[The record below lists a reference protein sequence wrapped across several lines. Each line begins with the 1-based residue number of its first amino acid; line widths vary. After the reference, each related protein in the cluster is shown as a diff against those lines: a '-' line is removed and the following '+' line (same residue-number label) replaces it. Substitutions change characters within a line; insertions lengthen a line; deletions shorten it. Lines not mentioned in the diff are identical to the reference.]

1 MASQYS
7 SNAPLPQGF
16 SVYQPQLGAQLQF
29 FPALGSQ
36 ELDDMM
42 NAYIPGPA
50 ALKEKRATISLDF
63 LEHSQLTG
71 QTFKFYPVYY
81 SSSPVA
87 ASPVNSIATSSFN
100 TSPVNSTLDWSQAS
114 ASPSMSSRS
123 SISKSRRTSKS
134 NNLVARYS
142 AIDLSNLPGMK
153 IMTKDGEDVTDSAS
167 RGSKTK
173 EQRDH
178 AHLMRII
185 KACDSCRRKKIRC
198 DPDHKKRSASQ
209 TQPQSAT
216 KAAKKAR
223 TSLPAAAIP
232 APQKPVAAGVSI
244 SKLDDNPGRPM
255 SLLGIDPTFTFAGLD
270 SFEST
275 DQITESWEE
284 FIQYPPADVED
295 NYDFFLDPQ
304 GYFSSS
310 QSSASSSSASP
321 SKALTPASQ
330 QDLLAVSGLEESE
343 GTSSQS
349 TSPQLPFMQDNYA
362 GSASSYTD
370 FNLFSP
376 SSTFSEDD
384 RMVPISS
391 TRLLSPSQPSASGSE
406 TAFFDSFDPDG
417 HTLATD
423 WSGTSEP
430 VSPLET
436 GGLVA
441 AANTSLPWYDP
452 GHNAVANPD
461 QDPRGGVSVIT
472 PTGWVGGV
480 RIAHSTGGS
489 LLVTME
495 SGSGMEV
502 IANSAPPGRSDV
514 SESEI
519 VSIAIHGSGTSV
531 DVTTRQSASTAP
543 QFSGDIQ
550 DGLLYDTSPTER
562 GRIASETPARHSSWL
577 SPGQADDF
585 RTVCHAAIT
594 ATAALLTTNMGK
606 QELTSERP
614 VASAS
619 ASAPSSLATATNR
632 PVRFSTGSE
641 ESPARVCDA
650 TESTTHRSAQL
661 TLFKVQPELAANRS
675 VIPGASPGVSPGGL
689 RASLSESNALRA
701 TAHTSAGED
710 TTVPASST
718 ALAWPHISDVRTPEI
733 LRNRSGLPAQQPSGE
748 INVHQQSSASR
759 SDNGIQPLSPLL
771 LQAISPMEDVRAADE
786 RAALFTNQPSQFS
799 LRQVQTTEAAAAM
812 LVATL
817 VGAAF
822 AGMIGLSAGV
832 SFASLI
838 LAMASVLQ
846 RLAIPSGAKETFASA
861 PSAMSS
867 SRSTEHAYPWAGPP
881 LRKHQPLVSRD
892 RTSCLASRFSSF
904 LNGAVGTALVA
915 PVLG

>member
-1 MASQYS
+1 MTPFFSTSPKQPQSTSAMASQYS

-81 SSSPVA
+81 STSPVA

-114 ASPSMSSRS
+114 ASPSVSSRS

-134 NNLVARYS
+134 NNMVARYS

-223 TSLPAAAIP
+223 TSPPAAATP

-244 SKLDDNPGRPM
+244 SKLDDNPGRPV

-284 FIQYPPADVED
+284 FIQYPPAEVED

-330 QDLLAVSGLEESE
+330 QDLLAISGLEEGE
-343 GTSSQS
+343 GMSSQS

-391 TRLLSPSQPSASGSE
+391 TRMLSPSQPSASGSE

-461 QDPRGGVSVIT
+461 QDSRDGVSAIA
-472 PTGWVGGV
+472 PTGWIGGV
-480 RIAHSTGGS
+480 RIAHPPGGS

-502 IANSAPPGRSDV
+502 IANSAPPGRSNV
-514 SESEI
+514 SGSEI

-531 DVTTRQSASTAP
+531 DVTTSQPASTAL
-543 QFSGDIQ
+543 QFRGDIQ
-550 DGLLYDTSPTER
+550 EESLYDTSPTER
-562 GRIASETPARHSSWL
+562 RIASETPARHSSWL

-585 RTVCHAAIT
+585 RT
-594 ATAALLTTNMGK
+594 
-606 QELTSERP
+606 ELTSERS

-632 PVRFSTGSE
+632 PFRFSTGSE

-650 TESTTHRSAQL
+650 TEPTKYRSVQL
-661 TLFKVQPELAANRS
+661 TLFKVQTEPAANRS

-689 RASLSESNALRA
+689 RASFGESNALLA
-701 TAHTSAGED
+701 TAHATAGED
-710 TTVPASST
+710 TTVPASTT
-718 ALAWPHISDVRTPEI
+718 ALAWPHITDVRTPEI

-748 INVHQQSSASR
+748 INVHQQSASR
-759 SDNGIQPLSPLL
+759 SDNGIQPLSPRL
-771 LQAISPMEDVRAADE
+771 LQAISPKEDVRAADE
-786 RAALFTNQPSQFS
+786 RAALVTSKPSEVS
-799 LRQVQTTEAAAAM
+799 LRQVQTTQAAAAM

-817 VGAAF
+817 VGATF
-822 AGMIGLSAGV
+822 AGMMGLSAV
-832 SFASLI
+832 FSFASLI
-838 LAMASVLQ
+838 LAMRSVLQ
-846 RLAIPSGAKETFASA
+846 RLETPSGFKATFASA
-861 PSAMSS
+861 PSTMSS
-867 SRSTEHAYPWAGPP
+867 SRSKDSVYPWAGPS
-881 LRKHQPLVSRD
+881 LRKYHPLVSRD
-892 RTSCLASRFSSF
+892 KTSCHLAPHFSSF
-904 LNGAVGTALVA
+904 LNGAIGTALVA
-915 PVLG
+915 PMMG

>member
-1 MASQYS
+1 MTPFFSTSPKQPQSTSAMASQYS

-81 SSSPVA
+81 STSPVA

-114 ASPSMSSRS
+114 ASPSVSSRS

-134 NNLVARYS
+134 NNMVARYS

-223 TSLPAAAIP
+223 TSPPAVATP

-244 SKLDDNPGRPM
+244 SKLDDNPGRPV

-284 FIQYPPADVED
+284 FIQYPPAEVED

-330 QDLLAVSGLEESE
+330 QDLLASSGLEEGE
-343 GTSSQS
+343 GMSSQS

-391 TRLLSPSQPSASGSE
+391 TRMLSPSQPSASGSE

-461 QDPRGGVSVIT
+461 QDSRDGVSAIA

-480 RIAHSTGGS
+480 RIAHPPGGS

-495 SGSGMEV
+495 SRSGMEV

-514 SESEI
+514 SGSEI

-531 DVTTRQSASTAP
+531 DVTTSQPASTAL
-543 QFSGDIQ
+543 QFRGDIQ
-550 DGLLYDTSPTER
+550 EESLYDTSPTER

-585 RTVCHAAIT
+585 R
-594 ATAALLTTNMGK
+594 N
-606 QELTSERP
+606 ELTSERS

-641 ESPARVCDA
+641 ESPARVQ
-650 TESTTHRSAQL
+650 T
-661 TLFKVQPELAANRS
+661 ELAANRS

-689 RASLSESNALRA
+689 RASFGESNALLA
-701 TAHTSAGED
+701 TAHATAGED

-718 ALAWPHISDVRTPEI
+718 ALAWPHITDVRTPEI
-733 LRNRSGLPAQQPSGE
+733 LRDRSGLPAQQPSGE

-759 SDNGIQPLSPLL
+759 SDNGIQPLSPRL
-771 LQAISPMEDVRAADE
+771 LQAISPKEDVRAADE
-786 RAALFTNQPSQFS
+786 RAALVTSKPSEVS
-799 LRQVQTTEAAAAM
+799 LRQVQTTQAAAAM

-817 VGAAF
+817 VGATF
-822 AGMIGLSAGV
+822 AGMMGLSAV
-832 SFASLI
+832 FSFASLI
-838 LAMASVLQ
+838 LAMRSVLQ
-846 RLAIPSGAKETFASA
+846 RLETPSGVKATFASA
-861 PSAMSS
+861 PSTMSS
-867 SRSTEHAYPWAGPP
+867 SRSKDSVYPWAGPS

-892 RTSCLASRFSSF
+892 RTSCHLAPRFSSF
-904 LNGAVGTALVA
+904 LNGAIATALVA
-915 PVLG
+915 PMMG

>member
-1 MASQYS
+1 MTPFFSTSSRQPLSTSAMASQYS

-87 ASPVNSIATSSFN
+87 ASPVNSIAASSFN

-114 ASPSMSSRS
+114 ASPSVSSRS

-134 NNLVARYS
+134 NNMVARYS
-142 AIDLSNLPGMK
+142 AIDLSSLPGMK

-198 DPDHKKRSASQ
+198 DPDHKKRAASQ

-223 TSLPAAAIP
+223 TSPPAAATP
-232 APQKPVAAGVSI
+232 ALQKPVAAGVAI

-275 DQITESWEE
+275 AQITESWEE
-284 FIQYPPADVED
+284 FIQYPPAEMED

-321 SKALTPASQ
+321 PKAFTPASQ
-330 QDLLAVSGLEESE
+330 QDLLAVSGLEERE
-343 GTSSQS
+343 GFSSQS
-349 TSPQLPFMQDNYA
+349 TSPQLPFLQDNNA

-423 WSGTSEP
+423 WSGTSAP
-430 VSPLET
+430 VSPMET

-461 QDPRGGVSVIT
+461 QDSRDGVSVIA
-472 PTGWVGGV
+472 PTSWVGGV
-480 RIAHSTGGS
+480 RIAHPPGGS

-495 SGSGMEV
+495 SGSGTEV

-514 SESEI
+514 SGSEI
-519 VSIAIHGSGTSV
+519 VSIAINGSGTSV
-531 DVTTRQSASTAP
+531 DVTTSQSTSTALLLR
-543 QFSGDIQ
+543 GDIQ
-550 DGLLYDTSPTER
+550 EEVLYDTSPTER

-585 RTVCHAAIT
+585 RT
-594 ATAALLTTNMGK
+594 
-606 QELTSERP
+606 ELTSQRT
-614 VASAS
+614 VASAF

-641 ESPARVCDA
+641 ESPARVQ
-650 TESTTHRSAQL
+650 T
-661 TLFKVQPELAANRS
+661 ELAANRS
-675 VIPGASPGVSPGGL
+675 VISGVSPGVSPGGSQ
-689 RASLSESNALRA
+689 ASFGVSQVLPAAAHA
-701 TAHTSAGED
+701 TAGED

-718 ALAWPHISDVRTPEI
+718 ALAWPHISEVQTPEI
-733 LRNRSGLPAQQPSGE
+733 LRNRGGLPAQQPSGE
-748 INVHQQSSASR
+748 INVRQQSLASR

-771 LQAISPMEDVRAADE
+771 LQAISPQEDAHVADE
-786 RAALFTNQPSQFS
+786 SAALVTSKPSQFS
-799 LRQVQTTEAAAAM
+799 LRQVHTTQAAAAM

-817 VGAAF
+817 VGATF
-822 AGMIGLSAGV
+822 AGMLGLSAAY
-832 SFASLI
+832 SLTSLI
-838 LAMASVLQ
+838 LVMRSVLQ
-846 RLAIPSGAKETFASA
+846 RLATPSGAKTTSASA
-861 PSAMSS
+861 SSAMSGP
-867 SRSTEHAYPWAGPP
+867 RSKAKACPWAGPP
-881 LRKHQPLVSRD
+881 LRKHQTLVSRD
-892 RTSCLASRFSSF
+892 KMSSLAPRFSSF
-904 LNGAVGTALVA
+904 LNGAIGNALVA
-915 PVLG
+915 PMMG

>member
-114 ASPSMSSRS
+114 ASPSVSSRS

-223 TSLPAAAIP
+223 TSPPAATTP
-232 APQKPVAAGVSI
+232 ALQKPVAAGVSI

-330 QDLLAVSGLEESE
+330 QDLLAVPGLEEGE
-343 GTSSQS
+343 GMSSQS

-376 SSTFSEDD
+376 SSTFSEDE

-452 GHNAVANPD
+452 GHNAVLNPD
-461 QDPRGGVSVIT
+461 QDSRDDVSAIA

-480 RIAHSTGGS
+480 RIAHPPGGS

-495 SGSGMEV
+495 SGGGMEV

-514 SESEI
+514 SGSEI

-531 DVTTRQSASTAP
+531 DVTTSQSTSTAL
-543 QFSGDIQ
+543 QLSGDIQ
-550 DGLLYDTSPTER
+550 DELLYDTSPTER

-577 SPGQADDF
+577 SPGQADGLQTEF
-585 RTVCHAAIT
+585 
-594 ATAALLTTNMGK
+594 
-606 QELTSERP
+606 TSERT

-619 ASAPSSLATATNR
+619 ASASASSSLATATNR

-641 ESPARVCDA
+641 ESPARVQ
-650 TESTTHRSAQL
+650 T
-661 TLFKVQPELAANRS
+661 ELAANRS

-689 RASLSESNALRA
+689 RASFGESNALLA
-701 TAHTSAGED
+701 SAHTTAGED
-710 TTVPASST
+710 TMVPASST
-718 ALAWPHISDVRTPEI
+718 ALVWPHISDVRTPEI

-748 INVHQQSSASR
+748 INVHQLSSASR

-771 LQAISPMEDVRAADE
+771 QQAISPMEDVRAADE
-786 RAALFTNQPSQFS
+786 RAALFTNKPSQSS

-822 AGMIGLSAGV
+822 AGMVGLSAGFF

-838 LAMASVLQ
+838 FAMGSVLQ
-846 RLAIPSGAKETFASA
+846 RLATLGGAKATFASA
-861 PSAMSS
+861 SSAMSS
-867 SRSTEHAYPWAGPP
+867 PRSKEHAYPLAGPP
-881 LRKHQPLVSRD
+881 LRKHQPLASQD
-892 RTSCLASRFSSF
+892 RMSCLAPRFSSF
-904 LNGAVGTALVA
+904 LNGAIGTALVA
-915 PVLG
+915 PMMG

>member
-1 MASQYS
+1 MTPLFSTSPKQPQSTSAMASQYS

-81 SSSPVA
+81 STSPVA

-114 ASPSMSSRS
+114 ASPSVSSRS

-134 NNLVARYS
+134 NNMVARYS

-223 TSLPAAAIP
+223 TSPPAAATP

-244 SKLDDNPGRPM
+244 SKLDDNPGRPV

-284 FIQYPPADVED
+284 FIQYPPAEVED

-330 QDLLAVSGLEESE
+330 QDLLAISGLEEGE
-343 GTSSQS
+343 GMSSQS

-391 TRLLSPSQPSASGSE
+391 TRMLSPSQPSASGSE

-461 QDPRGGVSVIT
+461 QDSSDGVSTIA

-480 RIAHSTGGS
+480 RIARPPGGS

-514 SESEI
+514 SGSEI

-531 DVTTRQSASTAP
+531 DVTTSQPASTAL
-543 QFSGDIQ
+543 QFRGDIQ
-550 DGLLYDTSPTER
+550 EESLYDTSPTER

-585 RTVCHAAIT
+585 RT
-594 ATAALLTTNMGK
+594 
-606 QELTSERP
+606 ELTSERS

-619 ASAPSSLATATNR
+619 PSAPSSLATATNR

-641 ESPARVCDA
+641 ESPARVQ
-650 TESTTHRSAQL
+650 T
-661 TLFKVQPELAANRS
+661 ELAANRS

-689 RASLSESNALRA
+689 RASFGEANALLA
-701 TAHTSAGED
+701 TAHATAGED

-718 ALAWPHISDVRTPEI
+718 ALAWPHITDVTTPEI

-759 SDNGIQPLSPLL
+759 SDNGIQPLSPRL
-771 LQAISPMEDVRAADE
+771 LQAISPKEDVRAADE
-786 RAALFTNQPSQFS
+786 RAALVTSKPSEVS
-799 LRQVQTTEAAAAM
+799 LRQVQTTQAAAAM

-817 VGAAF
+817 VGATF
-822 AGMIGLSAGV
+822 AGMMGLSAV
-832 SFASLI
+832 FSFASLI
-838 LAMASVLQ
+838 LAMRSVLQ
-846 RLAIPSGAKETFASA
+846 RLETPSGVKATFASA
-861 PSAMSS
+861 PSTMSS
-867 SRSTEHAYPWAGPP
+867 SRSKDSVYPWAGPS
-881 LRKHQPLVSRD
+881 LRKHHPLVSRD
-892 RTSCLASRFSSF
+892 RTSCHLAPHFSSL
-904 LNGAVGTALVA
+904 LNGAIATAWVA
-915 PVLG
+915 PMMG

>member
-1 MASQYS
+1 MTPFFSTPSKQPLSTSAMASQYS

-114 ASPSMSSRS
+114 ASPSLSSRS

-209 TQPQSAT
+209 AQPQSAT

-223 TSLPAAAIP
+223 TSPPAAAIP

-343 GTSSQS
+343 GMSSQS
-349 TSPQLPFMQDNYA
+349 TSPQLPFLQDNYA
-362 GSASSYTD
+362 GSATSYTD

-406 TAFFDSFDPDG
+406 TAWFDSFDPDG

-436 GGLVA
+436 GDLVA

-452 GHNAVANPD
+452 GHNAAANPD
-461 QDPRGGVSVIT
+461 QDSRGGVSVMT

-480 RIAHSTGGS
+480 RIAHPTGGS
-489 LLVTME
+489 LLVTVE
-495 SGSGMEV
+495 PGSGMEV
-502 IANSAPPGRSDV
+502 IANSASPGRSDV
-514 SESEI
+514 SGSEI

-531 DVTTRQSASTAP
+531 DVTTSQPASTALQP
-543 QFSGDIQ
+543 SGDIQ
-550 DGLLYDTSPTER
+550 DELLYDTSPTER

-585 RTVCHAAIT
+585 RTVCRAAIT
-594 ATAALLTTNMGK
+594 APAALLTTNMGK
-606 QELTSERP
+606 QELTSERT

-619 ASAPSSLATATNR
+619 AAAPSSLATTTNR
-632 PVRFSTGSE
+632 PVRFSTGPE
-641 ESPARVCDA
+641 ESPARVQ
-650 TESTTHRSAQL
+650 T
-661 TLFKVQPELAANRS
+661 ELAANRS

-689 RASLSESNALRA
+689 RASFGESDTLLA
-701 TAHTSAGED
+701 TAHASAGED
-710 TTVPASST
+710 TIILASG
-718 ALAWPHISDVRTPEI
+718 ALVWPHISDARTPEI
-733 LRNRSGLPAQQPSGE
+733 LGNRSGLPAQQPSGE
-748 INVHQQSSASR
+748 ISVHQQSSASR
-759 SDNGIQPLSPLL
+759 SDNEIQPLSPLL
-771 LQAISPMEDVRAADE
+771 LQAISPMEDVRAAEE
-786 RAALFTNQPSQFS
+786 RAALFTNKPSQLS
-799 LRQVQTTEAAAAM
+799 LRQVQTTQASAAM

-817 VGAAF
+817 VGATF
-822 AGMIGLSAGV
+822 AGMIGLSAGFSFV
-832 SFASLI
+832 SFI
-838 LAMASVLQ
+838 LAMESVLQ
-846 RLAIPSGAKETFASA
+846 RLAIPSGAKATFASA
-861 PSAMSS
+861 SSAMSS
-867 SRSTEHAYPWAGPP
+867 SRSKEHAYPWAGPL

-892 RTSCLASRFSSF
+892 RTSCLAPRFSSF
-904 LNGAVGTALVA
+904 LNGAIGTALVA
-915 PVLG
+915 PMMG

>member
-1 MASQYS
+1 MTPFFSTSSKQPLSTSAMASQYS

-87 ASPVNSIATSSFN
+87 VSPVNSIATSSFN

-114 ASPSMSSRS
+114 ASPSVSSRS

-223 TSLPAAAIP
+223 TSPPAAATP

-270 SFEST
+270 SFEAT

-304 GYFSSS
+304 GYLSSS

-330 QDLLAVSGLEESE
+330 QDLLAVSGLEEGE
-343 GTSSQS
+343 GMSSQS

-461 QDPRGGVSVIT
+461 QDSRDGVSAIA

-480 RIAHSTGGS
+480 RIAHPPGDS

-495 SGSGMEV
+495 SRGGMEV
-502 IANSAPPGRSDV
+502 IANSAPPGHSDV
-514 SESEI
+514 SGSEI

-531 DVTTRQSASTAP
+531 DVTTSQSTSTAL
-543 QFSGDIQ
+543 QLSGDIQ
-550 DGLLYDTSPTER
+550 DELLYDTSPTER

-577 SPGQADDF
+577 SPGQADNF
-585 RTVCHAAIT
+585 RTVRHAALT
-594 ATAALLTTNMGK
+594 ATAAPLTTNMGK
-606 QELTSERP
+606 QELTSERT

-619 ASAPSSLATATNR
+619 ASASASSSLATATNR

-641 ESPARVCDA
+641 ESPAR
-650 TESTTHRSAQL
+650 AQ
-661 TLFKVQPELAANRS
+661 TELAANRS

-689 RASLSESNALRA
+689 RASFGEPNALLA
-701 TAHTSAGED
+701 TAHTTAGED
-710 TTVPASST
+710 TMVPASST
-718 ALAWPHISDVRTPEI
+718 ALVWPHISDVRTPEI

-748 INVHQQSSASR
+748 VNAHQQSSAPR

-771 LQAISPMEDVRAADE
+771 LPAISPMEDVRAADE
-786 RAALFTNQPSQFS
+786 RAALFTNKPSQFS

-817 VGAAF
+817 VGATF
-822 AGMIGLSAGV
+822 AGMIGLSAGF
-832 SFASLI
+832 SFASLL
-838 LAMASVLQ
+838 LAMGSVLQ
-846 RLAIPSGAKETFASA
+846 RLATLGGAKATFASA
-861 PSAMSS
+861 SSAMSS
-867 SRSTEHAYPWAGPP
+867 PRSKEHAYPWAGRP
-881 LRKHQPLVSRD
+881 LRKHQHSVSRD
-892 RTSCLASRFSSF
+892 RKSCLSPRFSSF
-904 LNGAVGTALVA
+904 LNGAIGTALVA
-915 PVLG
+915 PMMG

>member
-1 MASQYS
+1 MASQYT

-50 ALKEKRATISLDF
+50 PLKEKRATISLDF

-114 ASPSMSSRS
+114 ASPSVSSRS

-134 NNLVARYS
+134 SNLVARYS

-209 TQPQSAT
+209 TQPQSTT

-223 TSLPAAAIP
+223 TSPPAAATP
-232 APQKPVAAGVSI
+232 APQKPVAAAVAI
-244 SKLDDNPGRPM
+244 SKLDDNPGIPM
-255 SLLGIDPTFTFAGLD
+255 SLLGMDPTFTFAGLD
-270 SFEST
+270 SLEST

-284 FIQYPPADVED
+284 FIQYPPAEMED

-321 SKALTPASQ
+321 PKALTPASQ
-330 QDLLAVSGLEESE
+330 QELLAVSGLEERE
-343 GTSSQS
+343 GFSSQS
-349 TSPQLPFMQDNYA
+349 TSPQLPFMQDNHA
-362 GSASSYTD
+362 GSANNYTD

-376 SSTFSEDD
+376 SSSFSEDD

-391 TRLLSPSQPSASGSE
+391 TRLLSPSQASASGSE
-406 TAFFDSFDPDG
+406 TVFFNGFDADG

-436 GGLVA
+436 GLVA

-452 GHNAVANPD
+452 GHDSVANRD
-461 QDPRGGVSVIT
+461 EDSRAGISVIP

-480 RIAHSTGGS
+480 RIAHSPGGS
-489 LLVTME
+489 ILVRMD

-514 SESEI
+514 SGSGI
-519 VSIAIHGSGTSV
+519 VSIAINGSGTSV
-531 DVTTRQSASTAP
+531 DVTTSPSSSTAL
-543 QFSGDIQ
+543 QFRGDIQ
-550 DGLLYDTSPTER
+550 EDSSYNPSPTER
-562 GRIASETPARHSSWL
+562 GRIASETSAGYTSWL

-585 RTVCHAAIT
+585 RT
-594 ATAALLTTNMGK
+594 
-606 QELTSERP
+606 EFSSERS
-614 VASAS
+614 VAPAAS
-619 ASAPSSLATATNR
+619 TLAIATNHSDQ
-632 PVRFSTGSE
+632 FSTGSE
-641 ESPARVCDA
+641 ESPARA
-650 TESTTHRSAQL
+650 
-661 TLFKVQPELAANRS
+661 QPELVVSRS
-675 VIPGASPGVSPGGL
+675 VIPKASPGGL
-689 RASLSESNALRA
+689 QISFGESSNVQPAYA
-701 TAHTSAGED
+701 TAGED
-710 TTVPASST
+710 TMALGSGASST
-718 ALAWPHISDVRTPEI
+718 ALAWPGVSDARI
-733 LRNRSGLPAQQPSGE
+733 LEDLGNHNSLRAQQPRGE
-748 INVHQQSSASR
+748 IAAHQQSMASR
-759 SDNGIQPLSPLL
+759 SDSGIQPLSPLL
-771 LQAISPMEDVRAADE
+771 QQASSSMEDTRAIGA
-786 RAALFTNQPSQFS
+786 RVALVTS
-799 LRQVQTTEAAAAM
+799 LRQVHTTQTTAAILGA
-812 LVATL
+812 LLIGATFASM
-817 VGAAF
+817 VGF
-822 AGMIGLSAGV
+822 SAV
-832 SFASLI
+832 FSFASI
-838 LAMASVLQ
+838 VLAIRSGLQ
-846 RLAIPSGAKETFASA
+846 RSSILQGTKASFATPSIMST
-861 PSAMSS
+861 MSS
-867 SRSTEHAYPWAGPP
+867 PRSREDYQRVEVPH
-881 LRKHQPLVSRD
+881 LRKDQPLVSGH
-892 RTSCLASRFSSF
+892 LLSRLSSRYSSYI
-904 LNGAVGTALVA
+904 NGAMASAVVA
-915 PVLG
+915 PLMS

>member
-134 NNLVARYS
+134 NNMVARYS

-223 TSLPAAAIP
+223 TSPPAAATP

-244 SKLDDNPGRPM
+244 SKLDDNPGRPI

-321 SKALTPASQ
+321 SKVLTPASQ
-330 QDLLAVSGLEESE
+330 QDLLAVSGLEEGE
-343 GTSSQS
+343 GMSSQS

-391 TRLLSPSQPSASGSE
+391 TRTLSPSQPSASESE

-423 WSGTSEP
+423 WSGTSQP

-461 QDPRGGVSVIT
+461 QDSRDGVSAIA

-480 RIAHSTGGS
+480 RIANPPGGS

-514 SESEI
+514 SGSEI

-531 DVTTRQSASTAP
+531 DFTTSQPASTAL
-543 QFSGDIQ
+543 QFRGDIQ
-550 DGLLYDTSPTER
+550 EESLYDTSPTEH
-562 GRIASETPARHSSWL
+562 GRIASETPARYSSWL
-577 SPGQADDF
+577 SPGQADNF
-585 RTVCHAAIT
+585 RI
-594 ATAALLTTNMGK
+594 
-606 QELTSERP
+606 ELTSERS
-614 VASAS
+614 VASASAS
-619 ASAPSSLATATNR
+619 ASAPSSLATATNH

-641 ESPARVCDA
+641 ESLARVQ
-650 TESTTHRSAQL
+650 T
-661 TLFKVQPELAANRS
+661 ELAANRS

-689 RASLSESNALRA
+689 RASFGESNALLA
-701 TAHTSAGED
+701 TAHATAGED

-718 ALAWPHISDVRTPEI
+718 TLAWPHISDVRTPEI

-748 INVHQQSSASR
+748 VNVHQQSSASR

-786 RAALFTNQPSQFS
+786 RAALVTSKPSEFS
-799 LRQVQTTEAAAAM
+799 LRQVQPTQAVAAM

-817 VGAAF
+817 VGATF
-822 AGMIGLSAGV
+822 AGMLGLSAV
-832 SFASLI
+832 FSFASLI
-838 LAMASVLQ
+838 LAMRSVLE
-846 RLAIPSGAKETFASA
+846 RLATPSGVKATFASA
-861 PSAMSS
+861 SSTMSS
-867 SRSTEHAYPWAGPP
+867 SRSKDSVYPWAGPS
-881 LRKHQPLVSRD
+881 LRKHQPLGSRD
-892 RTSCLASRFSSF
+892 RMSCFAPRFSSF
-904 LNGAVGTALVA
+904 LNGAIGNALVA
-915 PVLG
+915 PMMG

>member
-1 MASQYS
+1 MTPFFSTSLKQPQSTSAMASQYS

-134 NNLVARYS
+134 NNMVARYS

-223 TSLPAAAIP
+223 TSPPAAATP

-244 SKLDDNPGRPM
+244 SKLDDNPGRPI

-321 SKALTPASQ
+321 SKVLTPASQ
-330 QDLLAVSGLEESE
+330 QDLLAVSGLEEGE
-343 GTSSQS
+343 GMSSQS

-391 TRLLSPSQPSASGSE
+391 TRTLSPSQPSASESE

-423 WSGTSEP
+423 WSGTSQP

-461 QDPRGGVSVIT
+461 QDSRDGVSAIA

-480 RIAHSTGGS
+480 RIANPPGGS

-502 IANSAPPGRSDV
+502 IANSV
-514 SESEI
+514 C
-519 VSIAIHGSGTSV
+519 
-531 DVTTRQSASTAP
+531 
-543 QFSGDIQ
+543 
-550 DGLLYDTSPTER
+550 LL
-562 GRIASETPARHSSWL
+562 I
-577 SPGQADDF
+577 
-585 RTVCHAAIT
+585 
-594 ATAALLTTNMGK
+594 
-606 QELTSERP
+606 
-614 VASAS
+614 
-619 ASAPSSLATATNR
+619 
-632 PVRFSTGSE
+632 
-641 ESPARVCDA
+641 
-650 TESTTHRSAQL
+650 L
-661 TLFKVQPELAANRS
+661 TLYS
-675 VIPGASPGVSPGGL
+675 VF
-689 RASLSESNALRA
+689 RWMN
-701 TAHTSAGED
+701 
-710 TTVPASST
+710 
-718 ALAWPHISDVRTPEI
+718 
-733 LRNRSGLPAQQPSGE
+733 N
-748 INVHQQSSASR
+748 
-759 SDNGIQPLSPLL
+759 
-771 LQAISPMEDVRAADE
+771 
-786 RAALFTNQPSQFS
+786 
-799 LRQVQTTEAAAAM
+799 
-812 LVATL
+812 
-817 VGAAF
+817 
-822 AGMIGLSAGV
+822 
-832 SFASLI
+832 
-838 LAMASVLQ
+838 
-846 RLAIPSGAKETFASA
+846 
-861 PSAMSS
+861 
-867 SRSTEHAYPWAGPP
+867 Y
-881 LRKHQPLVSRD
+881 
-892 RTSCLASRFSSF
+892 
-904 LNGAVGTALVA
+904 
-915 PVLG
+915 

>member
-1 MASQYS
+1 MASQYT

-50 ALKEKRATISLDF
+50 PLKEKRATISLDF

-71 QTFKFYPVYY
+71 QTFKFYPVHY

-114 ASPSMSSRS
+114 ASPSVSSRS

-134 NNLVARYS
+134 SNLVARYS

-223 TSLPAAAIP
+223 TSPPATATQ
-232 APQKPVAAGVSI
+232 APQKPVATAVAI
-244 SKLDDNPGRPM
+244 SKLDDNPGIPM
-255 SLLGIDPTFTFAGLD
+255 SLLGMDPTFTFAGLD
-270 SFEST
+270 SLEST

-284 FIQYPPADVED
+284 FIQYPPAEMED

-321 SKALTPASQ
+321 PKALTPASQ
-330 QDLLAVSGLEESE
+330 QELLAVSGLEEH
-343 GTSSQS
+343 
-349 TSPQLPFMQDNYA
+349 NHA
-362 GSASSYTD
+362 GSANNYTD

-376 SSTFSEDD
+376 SSSFSEDD

-391 TRLLSPSQPSASGSE
+391 TRLLSPSQASASGSE
-406 TAFFDSFDPDG
+406 TVFFNGFDADG

-436 GGLVA
+436 GLVA

-452 GHNAVANPD
+452 GHNSVANRD
-461 QDPRGGVSVIT
+461 EDSRAGISVIP
-472 PTGWVGGV
+472 PTGW
-480 RIAHSTGGS
+480 
-489 LLVTME
+489 
-495 SGSGMEV
+495 
-502 IANSAPPGRSDV
+502 
-514 SESEI
+514 
-519 VSIAIHGSGTSV
+519 GTSV
-531 DVTTRQSASTAP
+531 DVTTSPSSSTAL
-543 QFSGDIQ
+543 QFRGDIQ
-550 DGLLYDTSPTER
+550 EDSSYNPSPTER
-562 GRIASETPARHSSWL
+562 GRTASETSAGYTSWL

-585 RTVCHAAIT
+585 RT
-594 ATAALLTTNMGK
+594 
-606 QELTSERP
+606 EFSSERS
-614 VASAS
+614 VAPAAS
-619 ASAPSSLATATNR
+619 TLAVATNHSDQ
-632 PVRFSTGSE
+632 FSTGSE

-650 TESTTHRSAQL
+650 TVPTAHLSAQL
-661 TLFKVQPELAANRS
+661 TLFKAQPELVVSRS
-675 VIPGASPGVSPGGL
+675 VIPEASPGGL
-689 RASLSESNALRA
+689 QISFGESSNVQPAYA
-701 TAHTSAGED
+701 TAGED
-710 TTVPASST
+710 TMALGSGASST
-718 ALAWPHISDVRTPEI
+718 ALAWPGVSDARI
-733 LRNRSGLPAQQPSGE
+733 LEDLGNHNSLRAQQPRGE
-748 INVHQQSSASR
+748 IAAHQQSMASR
-759 SDNGIQPLSPLL
+759 SDSGIQPLSPLL
-771 LQAISPMEDVRAADE
+771 QQASSSMEDTRAIGA
-786 RAALFTNQPSQFS
+786 RVALVTS
-799 LRQVQTTEAAAAM
+799 LRQVHTTQTTAAILGA
-812 LVATL
+812 LLIGATFASM
-817 VGAAF
+817 VGF
-822 AGMIGLSAGV
+822 SALF
-832 SFASLI
+832 SFASIVLAI
-838 LAMASVLQ
+838 RSGLQRSSTLQGTKASFATPSIMSTMSSPRSREDYQRVEVPHLRKDQPLMSGHLLSRLSSRYSSYINGAMAS
-846 RLAIPSGAKETFASA
+846 
-861 PSAMSS
+861 
-867 SRSTEHAYPWAGPP
+867 
-881 LRKHQPLVSRD
+881 
-892 RTSCLASRFSSF
+892 
-904 LNGAVGTALVA
+904 AVVA
-915 PVLG
+915 PLMS